1 MSRRAIPLSRKWNCW
16 SSRSRLYFLLFS
28 FLFQSFITYDSFFF
42 LFVSLLLGAV
52 VLPSVRW
59 SKRFHP
65 LENGTA
71 GQAGRG
77 FTFFFFCKSFITYNS
92 FLVSLLLGVVV
103 LPSIRR
109 GQWLHA
115 FQNGATRQ
123 AGRGGPSLLGPY
135 DCGLYRDCTFFLYF
149 LHVFIFLGAVVLPSI
164 CRSKRLHSLEN
175 GIAGE
180 TSRGGPSLLGPDDCG
195 LYFLRL
201 FLSLFFN
208 PSFIQFLG
216 AVMLPSICRSK
227 RFHSLENG
235 IAGETSR
242 GGPSLLGPDDC
253 GRGGGSRRLLRQR
266 VLSVCAVRIA
276 QSERPGWES
285 TEARDDALNA
295 PWTGAYRYRYRWIE
309 R

>member
-195 LYFLRL
+195 LYRDSFFFFFFFFVL
-201 FLSLFFN
+201 FTCVYIFRR
-208 PSFIQFLG
+208 
-216 AVMLPSICRSK
+216 CRAALHMSK
-227 RFHSLENG
+227 QAIPRFPKWGCSSN
-235 IAGETSR
+235 R
-242 GGPSLLGPDDC
+242 
-253 GRGGGSRRLLRQR
+253 SRRSVPTRSVRLWALLSTF
-266 VLSVCAVRIA
+266 VSLSFF
-276 QSERPGWES
+276 
-285 TEARDDALNA
+285 
-295 PWTGAYRYRYRWIE
+295 
-309 R
+309 